1 MPKKDHSIGIIRV
14 ILNASNY
21 IYEKMS
27 KAMDSIIYNRTGA
40 MIASLL
46 AAIIITAGVNYGEI
60 RSRIFHE
67 NRTSVE
73 ITDVRVETLYD
84 SNLYDVKGIPS
95 RVDVTL
101 VGEPA
106 DIQTYRNEGNIRVVA
121 DLREQNE
128 GESTVEFRVAN
139 LPDTIQVTI
148 NPKEANAT
156 LSEKITKEFSVTPE
170 LMLSA
175 NQKANNFEVANLKD
189 VTVNVTGSQ
198 TKVDSIRSV
207 KAVIDTAGYY
217 ENFEANA
224 TLVAYDGTGNTVD
237 VKIEPSTVKVNV
249 KVRNVE

>member
-84 SNLYDVKGIPS
+84 SNLYDVRKYS
-95 RVDVTL
+95 CCCRF
-101 VGEPA
+101 A
-106 DIQTYRNEGNIRVVA
+106 
-121 DLREQNE
+121 
-128 GESTVEFRVAN
+128 
-139 LPDTIQVTI
+139 
-148 NPKEANAT
+148 
-156 LSEKITKEFSVTPE
+156 
-170 LMLSA
+170 
-175 NQKANNFEVANLKD
+175 
-189 VTVNVTGSQ
+189 
-198 TKVDSIRSV
+198 
-207 KAVIDTAGYY
+207 
-217 ENFEANA
+217 
-224 TLVAYDGTGNTVD
+224 
-237 VKIEPSTVKVNV
+237 
-249 KVRNVE
+249 